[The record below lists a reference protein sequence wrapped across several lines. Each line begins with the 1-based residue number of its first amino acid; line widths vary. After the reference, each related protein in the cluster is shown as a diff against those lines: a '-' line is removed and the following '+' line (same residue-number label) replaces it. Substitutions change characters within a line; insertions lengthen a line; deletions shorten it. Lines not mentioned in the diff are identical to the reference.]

1 MLPTYIGI
9 GAPKAATTWLAK
21 CLSEH
26 PDVFMVPKKE
36 TSFFDW
42 DTIDGRVSRYE
53 AEFES
58 VEEETAVGE
67 LSTRYLASERAP
79 ARVHR
84 LLPDVDLFVSLR
96 DPVEQIQSHYWHL
109 HRQNFHQWDREK
121 VPDSFGE
128 ALRQYED
135 KLLGP
140 ARYYTHLR
148 RWLQYFDRSQLLI
161 LFYDDIQNQPKTVL
175 QELYEHLGV
184 NPNFEP
190 PSLERQDSSTRRG
203 VSPRG
208 ETLDRIR
215 RIIYDFANRKVYQSM
230 KSSIGKDRARKIKE
244 AMNVRGVIESIFM
257 KKGYPNIKHKNK
269 KKIMKVMREEIG
281 GIENITGRRLVSW
294 KKKNI

>member
-1 MLPTYIGI
+1 
-9 GAPKAATTWLAK
+9 
-21 CLSEH
+21 
-26 PDVFMVPKKE
+26 
-36 TSFFDW
+36 
-42 DTIDGRVSRYE
+42 
-53 AEFES
+53 
-58 VEEETAVGE
+58 
-67 LSTRYLASERAP
+67 
-79 ARVHR
+79 
-84 LLPDVDLFVSLR
+84 
-96 DPVEQIQSHYWHL
+96 
-109 HRQNFHQWDREK
+109 

-175 QELYEHLGV
+175 QELYEHVGV

-215 RIIYDFANRKVYQSM
+215 RALYDVLNRRVYYPL
-230 KSSIGKDRARKIKE
+230 KNTVGKERARKMKEFFRIKE
-244 AMNVRGVIESIFM
+244 LIEGVFM
-257 KKGYPNIKHKNK
+257 EEGYPDMEDEK
-269 KKIMKVMREEIG
+269 KKFIRDELLHEVEKLGEYSEKDLSIW
-281 GIENITGRRLVSW
+281 L
-294 KKKNI
+294 